1 VALCTGADVADV
13 VAAHDGYGSL
23 KAAAADAVVAELA
36 PVRRRYAEL
45 QAQPELVDRL
55 LAEGAARAAK
65 LAAATLCRARA
76 AIGLA

>member
-1 VALCTGADVADV
+1 
-13 VAAHDGYGSL
+13 
-23 KAAAADAVVAELA
+23 VVAELA

-65 LAAATLCRARA
+65 HAAATLCRARA